1 MESCKSFMVAGD
13 LIIDHTIFVDNP
25 QEPFEPTTV
34 PEEKAYTVV
43 GRQSMAGGA
52 ANTARILA
60 ALYPEGK
67 TFLWGILG
75 DSHWGT
81 FRKILEDSQA
91 IDGVFNNIELRG
103 VQDETNATMNTI
115 TRLIVVRQG
124 QLRAHLSR
132 EVRFDDSLHTHVSDD
147 KRESLLYHLWRI
159 HHDKRIRLNS
169 IIINDL
175 DKGSMTP
182 RLVAKIATFAKQEN
196 IPLFVD
202 PQLRRDNYEN
212 IEGTAIL
219 PNLQEWCYLVGQN
232 DNLPS
237 WRNRIKSKTDL
248 IELAEI
254 SLHYLG
260 NFRYHI
266 IKCDEIGAVIIAP
279 KPGICRGYDVYLV
292 KPAHEQPYP
301 IQHLLGP
308 GDLMTGVIAAEYDDQ
323 YGTSSLLS
331 AFKKANLT
339 VACYREMPYQRM
351 PPRNTVL
358 QQWPKDSEAWQP
370 KPNAWTTAGL
380 LFLPREKMVS
390 LKKAKTAVPLL
401 ISVNGKFKEQV
412 NQVIECL
419 RKESKSSKARSII
432 LSAPPGS
439 GKTLIADALKTN
451 LGGKLGFL
459 VKDAKDVRLDKVKSP
474 ETFIDALI
482 SKHPNENIL
491 IIVDEALKQTYG
503 KVLKN
508 ANIMTPL
515 LNASEKNN
523 VRFLFIDADFDP
535 KLLDSQVTRRC
546 HYLEICGL
554 KERPEDI
561 PYILGNQVLT
571 WGKKYR
577 INRLEVEARVLRA
590 LIDWVI
596 TDSEEVRGLSEYV
609 KTIYSKAIQ
618 DHRSGGTLVLKE
630 SHLTPDMKR
639 FCGKGRYYPE
649 EKYFYEK

>member
-1 MESCKSFMVAGD
+1 MELCKNFMVAGD
-13 LIIDHTIFVDNP
+13 LIIDHTIFVENP

-60 ALYPEGK
+60 TLYPEGK

-124 QLRAHLSR
+124 QIRAHMSR

-147 KRESLLYHLWRI
+147 KRESLLYHLRRI
-159 HHDKRIRLNS
+159 HNDKRIRLNS

-182 RLVAKIATFAKQEN
+182 TLVANIATFAKQEN

-202 PQLRRDNYEN
+202 PQLRRDNYED

-232 DNLPS
+232 DSLPS

-248 IELAEI
+248 LELAEI
-254 SLHYLG
+254 SLHSLG

-266 IKCDEIGAVIIAP
+266 IKCDELGAVIIAP
-279 KPGICRGYDVYLV
+279 KPGTCRGYDVYLV
-292 KPAHEQPYP
+292 KPAHEQSYLT
-301 IQHLLGP
+301 QHLLGP

-331 AFKKANLT
+331 AFKKANIT

-351 PPRNTVL
+351 PSRNTVL
-358 QQWPKDSEAWQP
+358 QQWPEDSEAWQP
-370 KPNAWTTAGL
+370 DPNAETTAGL
-380 LFLPREKMVS
+380 LFLPSEKMVS
-390 LKKAKTAVPLL
+390 LKKAKTAVPRL

-459 VKDAKDVRLDKVKSP
+459 VKDGKDVGLNKVKNP
-474 ETFIDALI
+474 EQFIHNLI
-482 SKHPNENIL
+482 SNYQGKKLL
-491 IIVDEALKQTYG
+491 IIADEAFKDTYR

-508 ANIMTPL
+508 ARIMTPL
-515 LNASEKNN
+515 LNASEYNN
-523 VRFLFIDADFDP
+523 IRFLFIDADFDP
-535 KLLDSQVTRRC
+535 KLLNIQITGRC
-546 HYLEICGL
+546 HYLKLCGL

-561 PYILGNQVLT
+561 PYILGDQVLT
-571 WGKKYR
+571 WGKKYE
-577 INRLEVEARVLRA
+577 INRLEVEAKVLRA
-590 LIDWVI
+590 LIDWVL
-596 TDSEEVRGLSEYV
+596 TGGENVRSLSERV
-609 KTIYSKAIQ
+609 RTICNKAK
-618 DHRSGGTLVLKE
+618 DDPRSSGTLVLKE
-630 SHLTPDMKR
+630 SHLTPDMKH